1 MPEVAP
7 RCFTTPPRALCFRI
21 ARSASGG
28 SRFCRWLNR
37 QTKSCTARCLHRFQA
52 GTPTLGARHRVRRQC
67 GRIASR
73 GMSWHE
79 TELGKDK
86 GIHIFCTDRADG
98 YRCDRLINI
107 RGVN

>member
-1 MPEVAP
+1 
-7 RCFTTPPRALCFRI
+7 
-21 ARSASGG
+21 
-28 SRFCRWLNR
+28 
-37 QTKSCTARCLHRFQA
+37 
-52 GTPTLGARHRVRRQC
+52 
-67 GRIASR
+67 
-73 GMSWHE
+73 MSWHE